1 MRKGL
6 MEDEVEQ
13 RGAELCTAVCVITS
27 ASMVAVCSIGLA
39 ESEVKEL
46 LIEVFRYTR
55 A

>member
-6 MEDEVEQ
+6 IEGEVEQ
-13 RGAELCTAVCVITS
+13 HGAKLCTAVCIITS
-27 ASMVAVCSIGLA
+27 AFMVAVCSIGLA